1 MCICSSLF
9 CLNSSKFSLF
19 ISLYSDTC
27 AGHITVATSIPD
39 DNACFSSFQEKLKKD
54 VLSLKDAINDS
65 ENLTD
70 FLMDFE
76 EDE

>member
-1 MCICSSLF
+1 MTMLCLF
-9 CLNSSKFSLF
+9 
-19 ISLYSDTC
+19 
-27 AGHITVATSIPD
+27 
-39 DNACFSSFQEKLKKD
+39 SFQEKLKKD
-54 VLSLKDAINDS
+54 QLSLKDAINDS

>member
-1 MCICSSLF
+1 MTML
-9 CLNSSKFSLF
+9 
-19 ISLYSDTC
+19 
-27 AGHITVATSIPD
+27 
-39 DNACFSSFQEKLKKD
+39 CFFSFQEKLKKD
-54 VLSLKDAINDS
+54 QLSLKDAINDS

>member
-1 MCICSSLF
+1 MV
-9 CLNSSKFSLF
+9 
-19 ISLYSDTC
+19 SLYGDTC
-27 AGHITVATSIPD
+27 AGHTTIATSIPD
-39 DNACFSSFQEKLKKD
+39 DNACLFSFQEKLKKD
-54 VLSLKDAINDS
+54 QLSLKDAINDS